1 MFSLKTSHCIAATLS
16 AALMNS
22 TAPVWAADSFAT
34 GFENPGDLS
43 RFSLT
48 GNVFVDAS
56 KAHTGKA
63 SLKIQPKSRAELKLS
78 TADGAGSAEFWVY
91 DEMKLPKDVK
101 ARQAGPRWG
110 LKMSTGRILSV
121 GCFYAPYLSG
131 ERTYTVSESPDGKM
145 WLAKVAYLGESKRSA
160 GWHRWA
166 FTLDPDKGGSIAFDG
181 KDVNAARPRY
191 DWNQSEFSGFS
202 SVVFFGD
209 DAEDGATLWID
220 DLKASSSGKM
230 NVAPTPPP
238 PPPPVVPDQD
248 PPAEKPVTLHYK
260 NLSVHPRLLF
270 GPEDIARM
278 RQFVQSP
285 EGKPLM
291 EGLLRYRGASKPPA
305 KALFLTD
312 ATEGQRQGL
321 WRLPTVALHYV
332 LTGDKASFDDALG
345 FLKLFQS
352 LPNWETGSE
361 RDSGM
366 SSANILIGA
375 ALAFDWLHN
384 DLDPAFRETFR
395 QTLWQKARAQYHGG
409 HLMKN
414 PGTHYWQGDPQNNH
428 RWHRDAGMTL
438 AALAAATG
446 APSEQWLL
454 GKISDELDFVA
465 QWLPEDGTSHES
477 ASYLV
482 FGGAHLTLALQAG
495 DRGFGKKHLESPFF
509 KNVGAFRIHSLL
521 PGLTDGFSYGDGAGL
536 GNYNNFLLKA
546 AAVHRQPALAGA
558 IEKMRQA
565 APSAFEYF
573 WFDIIWTDP
582 GLKKAE
588 ITAFPATGLYPDIGT
603 LFIRDSW
610 RDDAV
615 AAMFRC
621 GPFGGYTL
629 NKFRNDNSFSYIN
642 VAHDDPDANSFILF
656 SGSKSLAET
665 DRYSKSKKSANY
677 NTILVNGIGQEAS
690 GRSEGGVWTQPATGK
705 TDMTTMAYL
714 TAWKQTAG
722 ITVIEGEAAG
732 SYLALKDARRG
743 ASRPALE
750 RFRRTFIWVE
760 GKYVL
765 VLDDMR
771 APSEVSYDW
780 LMQGP
785 DLVIDDEKNLR
796 FRLVNGTVTCPF
808 QIASTTPL
816 QIKLRKSPADDRG
829 NALGWR
835 QLVASATTPSL
846 RVASVY
852 SPWGGTTS
860 VTLEAL
866 SENTAKVVV
875 SNNGAAADTW
885 LWTSAKTDTSPS
897 LLKRNS
903 ASGAKLF
910 ELTETDVAPKP

>member
-1 MFSLKTSHCIAATLS
+1 MFSLKPSHCIAATLS
-16 AALMNS
+16 AALINS
-22 TAPVWAADSFAT
+22 AAPAWAADSFAS
-34 GFENPGDLS
+34 GFENPKEISG
-43 RFSLT
+43 FSLT
-48 GNVFVDAS
+48 GNVSVDAS
-56 KAHTGKA
+56 KAHDGTS
-63 SLKIQPKSRAELKLS
+63 SLKIEPMSRAELKLAN
-78 TADGAGSAEFWVY
+78 ADGAGRVEFWVY
-91 DEMKLPKDVK
+91 DDMKMPGDVK
-101 ARQAGPRWG
+101 ARRAGPRWG
-110 LKMSTGRILSV
+110 LKMSNGRILSA

-131 ERTYTVSESPDGKM
+131 EKTYAISESPDGKM
-145 WLAKVAYLGESKRSA
+145 WLAKVAYLGESRRSA
-160 GWHRWA
+160 GWHHWV
-166 FTLDPDKGGSIAFDG
+166 FTLDPDKGASVAFDG

-191 DWNQSEFSGFS
+191 DWNQSEFTGFS
-202 SVVFFGD
+202 SVVFLGD
-209 DAEDGATLWID
+209 DAKDGATLWID
-220 DLKASSSGKM
+220 DLKASTSGKM

-238 PPPPVVPDQD
+238 PPPPVVPDRD
-248 PPAEKPVTLHYK
+248 PPAEKIVRLNYK
-260 NLSVHPRLLF
+260 SLSVHPRLLF
-270 GPEDIARM
+270 GPEDVSRM
-278 RQFVQSP
+278 RRFVESP

-305 KALFLTD
+305 KPQFLAD
-312 ATEGQRQGL
+312 ATDGQRQGL

-345 FLKLFQS
+345 FLELFQS
-352 LPNWETGSE
+352 LPHWETGQE

-375 ALAFDWLHN
+375 ALAYDWLYD

-414 PGTHYWQGDPQNNH
+414 PGTHYWQSDPQNNH

-454 GKISDELDFVA
+454 GKISDELDFIA
-465 QWLPEDGTSHES
+465 RWLPEDGTSHES

-482 FGGAHLTLALQAG
+482 FGATHLTLALHAG
-495 DRGFGKKHLESPFF
+495 DRGFGKRHLENPFF

-521 PGLTDGFSYGDGAGL
+521 PGLADGFSYGDGAGL
-536 GNYNNFLLKA
+536 GNYNNFLFKA

-573 WFDIIWTDP
+573 WFDIIWKDP
-582 GLKKAE
+582 GLKPAD
-588 ITAFPATGLYPDIGT
+588 ITAFPTTGLYPDIGT
-603 LFIRDSW
+603 LFIRESW

-621 GPFGGYTL
+621 GPLGGHTL
-629 NKFRNDNSFSYIN
+629 NKFRNENDFRYIN

-656 SGSKSLAET
+656 AGSKALAET
-665 DRYSKSKKSANY
+665 DRYSRSKKSANY
-677 NTILVNGIGQEAS
+677 NTILVNGIGQEAL
-690 GRSEGGVWTQPATGK
+690 GRPEGGVWTQPAVGK
-705 TDMTTMAYL
+705 TDMTTMACL
-714 TAWKQTAG
+714 TAWKQTPAV
-722 ITVIEGEAAG
+722 TVIEGEAAG
-732 SYLALKDARRG
+732 SYLALNDARRG

-760 GKYVL
+760 GKYIL
-765 VLDDMR
+765 VLDDIR
-771 APSEVSYDW
+771 APSEVAYDW

-785 DLVIDDEKNLR
+785 DLVIDDEAGLR
-796 FRLVNGTVTCPF
+796 FRLVNGAVECPF

-829 NALGWR
+829 KPLGWR

-846 RVASVY
+846 RMASVY
-852 SPWGGTTS
+852 SPWGGTRA
-860 VTLEAL
+860 VKLEAV
-866 SENTAKVVV
+866 SADTAKVVV
-875 SNNGAAADTW
+875 SDNGVVTDTW
-885 LWTSAKTDTSPS
+885 LWASAKTATSPS
-897 LLKRNS
+897 LLKRNAATGVTTFQLA
-903 ASGAKLF
+903 ASDLP
-910 ELTETDVAPKP
+910 PKP